1 MRKRKT
7 KSIVIIF
14 FLCLFAEIVGCN
26 QPVTEKVE
34 ITVIHGWGSTES
46 EHVAMRQIYEDFEKE
61 HPEIGLN
68 LVAMPSSTEV
78 IEKAR
83 ELLTVGE
90 VPDVIFTGGD
100 GKNSI
105 YNFMVQEGYAVDL
118 LPYIKKD
125 EEFAKN
131 TSSVILDN
139 WKTTDGKLYTIS
151 DVLLMGGYW
160 YNKDIFKKVGVEKAP
175 ETWEEWFAVCKK
187 IEESDSEVATMILD
201 TDHLSYLMTVL
212 LAEKNA
218 TEVKGNN
225 PLWKD
230 EEAFNQMLEMLK
242 NIAECATLEEDY
254 SYRDTLLAFN
264 EGRSAMYIN
273 GVWAGNMIDSKQNV
287 SCAPFPSET
296 GKGISALSSCV
307 GYIVGNTGDE
317 NRIQASIEFVKYML
331 SEPVAERI
339 LRETGQLPS
348 NPNIE
353 LSEKICDG
361 RMLQAVNSIRNAQDI
376 IPIPENV
383 WDLSNKKAFGRNVSL
398 FLKEKISKEELYQRL
413 IETE

>member
-78 IEKAR
+78 IEKVR

-160 YNKDIFKKVGVEKAP
+160 YNKDIFEKIGVEKAP

-212 LAEKNA
+212 LAEKN
-218 TEVKGNN
+218 
-225 PLWKD
+225 
-230 EEAFNQMLEMLK
+230 
-242 NIAECATLEEDY
+242 C
-254 SYRDTLLAFN
+254 
-264 EGRSAMYIN
+264 
-273 GVWAGNMIDSKQNV
+273 DS
-287 SCAPFPSET
+287 
-296 GKGISALSSCV
+296 
-307 GYIVGNTGDE
+307 
-317 NRIQASIEFVKYML
+317 
-331 SEPVAERI
+331 
-339 LRETGQLPS
+339 
-348 NPNIE
+348 
-353 LSEKICDG
+353 